1 MLKVGIVGNKESV
14 ISRIKQWEMVG
25 CVQVEGHCLSKA
37 DTDAPIAG
45 SQRFDEFS
53 VLAKAVDIIDIVS
66 EDAQQIKYI
75 YEAIHFQKHLFLH
88 NPFALDAA
96 SLQHIS
102 KLIQEA
108 KIKCQVGLYLRF
120 LQELQPE
127 QRTTELKFLDIKC
140 AYQAGDLMLEW
151 QQLVNNHIDIVLK
164 LLKSQVRKIYA
175 NSVAVEDN
183 HKDLVNIRMQ
193 FDNGA
198 IGDILLNSSA
208 IRLEHILSLYGIG
221 YVAEIEVTQEK
232 SNFIPE
238 AAVNAALNSFISDI
252 QQDNVTKV
260 TIFDAINSVELASE
274 IVKQIES

>member
-1 MLKVGIVGNKESV
+1 MLKVGIVGNKENV
-14 ISRIKQWEMVG
+14 LSRIKQWGMVG
-25 CVQVEGHCLSKA
+25 CVQVVGYHLDDNHNSDVIPGFYSFVAFSK
-37 DTDAPIAG
+37 
-45 SQRFDEFS
+45 
-53 VLAKAVDIIDIVS
+53 LAQAVDIIDIVS
-66 EDAQQIKYI
+66 EDARQIEHI

-88 NPFALDAA
+88 NPFVLDVP
-96 SLQHIS
+96 SLQHIA

-120 LQELQPE
+120 LKELQPDLH
-127 QRTTELKFLDIKC
+127 TVPLKFIDIKC

-164 LLKSQVRKIYA
+164 LLKSHVRKIFA

-183 HKDLVNIRMQ
+183 IKDLVNIRMQ

-221 YVAEIEVTQEK
+221 YVSEIEVIQDK
-232 SNFIPE
+232 HHYIPE
-238 AAVNAALNSFISDI
+238 EAVNAALNSFISDI